1 MVNSNIVDELLQV
14 TVCSIV
20 DVLEETVF
28 QRGVLVSNFVVGNL
42 FDHFRSED
50 VLVPEHVTHLAFI
63 YGHALLVSPGKSFL
77 LVSVPILLVVVF
89 LFRNLG

>member
-1 MVNSNIVDELLQV
+1 
-14 TVCSIV
+14 
-20 DVLEETVF
+20 
-28 QRGVLVSNFVVGNL
+28 
-42 FDHFRSED
+42 